1 MPDPDGQ
8 APTQT
13 RRMEQTITTR
23 EMEDTDLP
31 AVVELLRVSLGDDPA
46 IPKSTELFT
55 WKHLSNPFGRSI
67 ALVAESQ
74 DRLVGL
80 RAFMRWDLVTDQGST
95 IRCVRAVDTATHPDF
110 QRRGIFRR
118 LTEEAVE
125 VAKSRDIDLIFNT
138 PNEKSGAGYLNMGW
152 AEVGKIKPMIRPSV
166 RLLRTEMPVSNL
178 GIEEH
183 LTRGREVT
191 DRPMSD
197 RPARGLRTPRTQE
210 YWHWRFQSH
219 PAARYAEVGS
229 SDARAV
235 VRIGRRRGRSELM
248 ISEVSGEPYR
258 AIGSVVKA
266 SRAQYTATWFSPG
279 SPERGAAMR
288 RLHMPGPAT
297 GSMTLVARPL
307 RDLGIEVTSM
317 GSWDLSV
324 SDLELL

>member
-1 MPDPDGQ
+1 MPDLAGQ
-8 APTQT
+8 SPTQT
-13 RRMEQTITTR
+13 RPMEQTITTR
-23 EMEDTDLP
+23 EMENADLP
-31 AVVELLRVSLGDDPA
+31 DVVELLRLSLGDSPT
-46 IPKSTELFT
+46 IPKSMDLFT
-55 WKHLSNPFGRSI
+55 WKHISNPFGRSI
-67 ALVAESQ
+67 AIVAESG

-80 RAFMRWDLVTDQGST
+80 RAFMKWDLVTDQGST

-125 VAKSRDIDLIFNT
+125 VANSRDIDLIFNT
-138 PNEKSGAGYLNMGW
+138 PNEKSGAGYLKMGW
-152 AEVGKIKPMIRPSV
+152 VEVGKINPMVRPSI
-166 RLLRTEMPVSNL
+166 RLLERGVPGPDIGL
-178 GIEEH
+178 GGH
-183 LTRGREVT
+183 LAGGREVA
-191 DRPMSD
+191 DPPMSD
-197 RPARGLRTPRTQE
+197 RPARGLRTPRSPE
-210 YWHWRFQSH
+210 YWHWRFRSH

-235 VRIGRRRGRSELM
+235 VRIGRRRGRRELM
-248 ISEVSGEPYR
+248 ISEISGEPYR

-288 RLHMPGPAT
+288 RLHISGPGT

-307 RDLGIEVTSM
+307 RDLGIDVTSM
-317 GSWDLSV
+317 RTWDFSV